1 MAQNHNDLRGALFES
16 LEYLVDILARCAFME
31 ERHYHEKQSKI
42 CNQENEQAIIQVY
55 MAVLHYAV
63 EVCSIQL
70 SNTGK
75 KEMLEEQLA
84 KAPRR
89 ACLAS
94 FLEMIT
100 CKHQCHLET
109 EARIQSYQSNTNKRT
124 HLDSCSEPMQGQNLT
139 NSVDTTQDGTIDNQP
154 NFSTTARISDNNNT
168 SQSSND
174 NHP

>member
-1 MAQNHNDLRGALFES
+1 
-16 LEYLVDILARCAFME
+16 
-31 ERHYHEKQSKI
+31 
-42 CNQENEQAIIQVY
+42 
-55 MAVLHYAV
+55 
-63 EVCSIQL
+63 
-70 SNTGK
+70 
-75 KEMLEEQLA
+75 MLEEQLA
-84 KAPRR
+84 KASRR

-109 EARIQSYQSNTNKRT
+109 EARIQSYQSNTNKQT

-154 NFSTTARISDNNNT
+154 NFSTTARIPDNNNT

-174 NHP
+174 NHLRHEIPARQPSPTHIVPI